1 MSSKDRIILLTTLLI
16 IAVLISF
23 DVMTDLKEGVEIWH
37 LIVEGA
43 AGLLALA
50 GVFYIFKDLFKL
62 KQDLKSERQLTEN
75 LRLEAAQW
83 RQQSKEYLDGLSK
96 LINEQLDHWQ
106 LTPAEKEVAFLL
118 LKGISLKEVANVRGT
133 SEKTARAQSLSV
145 YAKAGLN
152 GRSELSAFFL
162 EDLLPAQ

>member
-1 MSSKDRIILLTTLLI
+1 MSNKDRVVLLTTLLV

-23 DVMTDLKEGVEIWH
+23 DLIKDLNEGVEIWH
-37 LIVEGA
+37 LVIEGA
-43 AGLLALA
+43 AGVLALA
-50 GVFYIFKDLFKL
+50 GVFYIFKDLNKL
-62 KQDLKSERQLTEN
+62 KHDLQSERELTAN
-75 LRLEAAQW
+75 LKQEAAQW

-118 LKGISLKEVANVRGT
+118 LKGMSLKEVASVRGT

-145 YAKAGLN
+145 YAKAGLS